1 MRGYRFILLC
11 ILYAVLCT
19 LNVQAWTL
27 RWDLTDDKHYSLS
40 EASKTLLQQ
49 TDAPVE
55 VTILLDGDLNAG
67 FRRLKKATEETV
79 EEMSVYAAI
88 RVNDRMSASL
98 NDGMMRDSLGL
109 RPIVIHEREQN
120 GKTAQ
125 TTVYPYALMRYKG
138 RQTVVS
144 LLKNTRGLSGE
155 ENLNASI
162 EQLEFAFME
171 ALQGLTRTQT
181 PRIAILEGHNE
192 PDEAHTYD
200 LTMALSK
207 YFQVD
212 RGMIGTDV
220 HMLDPYKAILII
232 SPQTAF
238 SDTERFI
245 IDQYIMRGGTVLWAI
260 DGVRFSEQVLQQEGY
275 TPIIALDLG
284 LTEMLFRY
292 GIRIN
297 PALVQDIQC
306 LSIPVNVSTD
316 PEQPNLQP
324 MPWTFAP
331 LLLTSEGS
339 PVTRGLGQVM
349 STFVSPIDAVGGE
362 DGIEKRILL
371 ATSTASRVTASPA
384 EVNLN
389 DMNPDLNT
397 FQYQYVPVAV
407 SLEGSFGSA
416 YAHRMVPEGVESQES
431 RVESIIKRSTKT
443 RQVVIGSGSILLN
456 EMQRSTPLPMGYDRY
471 SGMQFSNRDF
481 IVNALLWLTDSE
493 GLIGLREK
501 TVAMR
506 LLNDRR
512 AHEQRA
518 SVQAISTISPVA
530 LLALVGATTQA
541 KHHGCDGSESKQ
553 CFFHSV
559 FVFLWLIFLFVI
571 VRWGIFAWHTQ

>member
-1 MRGYRFILLC
+1 MRKYSPYIFIAGLFLC
-11 ILYAVLCT
+11 LYGALYERPV
-19 LNVQAWTL
+19 

-40 EASKTLLQQ
+40 EASKTLLRA

-55 VTILLDGDLNAG
+55 VTLLLDGDLNAG

-79 EEMSVYAAI
+79 EELAVYSDLKVSKDFKDI
-88 RVNDRMSASL
+88 K
-98 NDGMMRDSLGL
+98 DSIGL
-109 RPIVIHEREQN
+109 RPIIIHEREQN

-138 RQTVVS
+138 RQAVVT

-171 ALQGLTRTQT
+171 ALHLLQQTET

-200 LTMALSK
+200 LMTALSK

-212 RGMIGTDV
+212 RGAIGTDAHV
-220 HMLDPYKAILII
+220 LDGYKAVLVI
-232 SPQTAF
+232 SPQTEF
-238 SDTERFI
+238 SDIERFV
-245 IDQYIMRGGTVLWAI
+245 IDQYIMRGGTVLWAL
-260 DGVRFSEQVLQQEGY
+260 DGVRFSEQVLQQEGF
-275 TPIIALDLG
+275 TPIVAQDLG
-284 LTEMLFRY
+284 LTELLFRY
-292 GIRIN
+292 GVRVN

-306 LSIPVNVSTD
+306 LSIPMNVSTD

-349 STFVSPIDAVGGE
+349 STFVSPIDAVGGD

-371 ATSTASRVTASPA
+371 ATSTASRVTATPG
-384 EVNLN
+384 EVNLS
-389 DMNPDLNT
+389 DINPDLNA

-416 YAHRMVPEGVESQES
+416 YAHRMAPEGVTANGE
-431 RVESIIKRSTKT
+431 RLKDESIIKRSVQT
-443 RQVVIGSGSILLN
+443 RQVVIGSGSIVVN
-456 EMQRSTPLPMGYDRY
+456 ETQRNTPLPMGYDRY

-481 IVNALLWLTDSE
+481 IVNALLWMTDSE

-501 TVAMR
+501 TVTMR

-518 SVQAISTISPVA
+518 QVQLISAICPVA
-530 LLALVGATTQA
+530 LLALIGGLVYIIR
-541 KHHGCDGSESKQ
+541 KRKYEK
-553 CFFHSV
+553 
-559 FVFLWLIFLFVI
+559 
-571 VRWGIFAWHTQ
+571 

>member
-530 LLALVGATTQA
+530 LLALVGGLVYIIRKRKYAF
-541 KHHGCDGSESKQ
+541 KS
-553 CFFHSV
+553 
-559 FVFLWLIFLFVI
+559 
-571 VRWGIFAWHTQ
+571 